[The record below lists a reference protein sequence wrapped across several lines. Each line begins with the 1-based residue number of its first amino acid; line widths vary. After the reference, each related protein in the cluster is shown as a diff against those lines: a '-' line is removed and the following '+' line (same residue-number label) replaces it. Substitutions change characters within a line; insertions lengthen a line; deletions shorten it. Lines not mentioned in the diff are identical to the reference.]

1 MQPAMRDKSVLAVI
15 TAVCSGRAYSS
26 SERQNWST
34 IMKMFLFPKL
44 LVVNGPNPYIDGLV
58 HRVPLIDSGV
68 MVLAVPVHL
77 FR

>member
-15 TAVCSGRAYSS
+15 TAVCSGLAYSA

-34 IMKMFLFPKL
+34 IMKMYLFPES
-44 LVVNGPNPYIDGLV
+44 LVVNGPNPYLDGLV
-58 HRVPLIDSGV
+58 HRVPLLDSGV
-68 MVLAVPVHL
+68 IVLAVPLPL